1 MIRYRFEILKALKDA
16 GYTTTRLRKEVLL
29 GENAIQK
36 LRHGQLVSL
45 QSLDKICRLLNIQP
59 GLLLEYVPDEKAE
72 D

>member
-59 GLLLEYVPDEKAE
+59 GLLLEYVPDEKKE